1 MYSIF
6 LHALPPLLSR
16 PPPRRLNLRRL
27 EYRIL
32 SVPLLIN
39 KLNSFLHL
47 IDSCTINCSNRIIL
61 VEIIRVEFIVSWLL
75 FSIKKRKKNQE
86 MLHLESSKLQ
96 MRTVGKNVWLHC
108 SFSLFC
114 IPEIR
119 SPLVIT
125 DTFHCCPILPSSIQ
139 LYRSQRFSRLISRVV
154 CCFKVTKNVPG
165 LSRPERSNT
174 KWKNIRDAAGWFQ

>member
-108 SFSLFC
+108 SFTLFLYTWDKKSLGNHWYL
-114 IPEIR
+114 
-119 SPLVIT
+119 PLLSDLTII
-125 DTFHCCPILPSSIQ
+125 DPI
-139 LYRSQRFSRLISRVV
+139 
-154 CCFKVTKNVPG
+154 VPKSKILKIDLTCG
-165 LSRPERSNT
+165 VL
-174 KWKNIRDAAGWFQ
+174 FQSY